1 MFENTL
7 RSTAEWSLL
16 ALPLPGVGF
25 AAAGERALLSDATG
39 TFLTRSIESEL
50 GLAADSGALFS
61 RGLGSEGP
69 RATTELLDAMRD
81 HGRTIRIVGEGS
93 DELRYLN
100 AMNAEANVGGAGHLD
115 IILRE
120 NPSRAAAME
129 EFLHGTQDR
138 LGIIDRLGT
147 QGAEDHVA
155 DFMARHRRLLGLEQ

>member
-1 MFENTL
+1 M
-7 RSTAEWSLL
+7 
-16 ALPLPGVGF
+16 
-25 AAAGERALLSDATG
+25 
-39 TFLTRSIESEL
+39 
-50 GLAADSGALFS
+50 
-61 RGLGSEGP
+61 
-69 RATTELLDAMRD
+69 MRD
-81 HGRTIRIVGEGS
+81 HGRTVRIVGEGS